1 MHVKAFA
8 GLSVFLPCLC
18 QRLFFAKG
26 LKLSKRRVTCR
37 NTDLR

>member
-1 MHVKAFA
+1 MHVKAFV

-26 LKLSKRRVTCR
+26 LELSKRWVTCR
-37 NTDLR
+37 NTDPR